1 MSEYQSNS
9 NRMKEEQK
17 QDLPQRRAEKVI
29 SGTATQ
35 RKKNGLDKL
44 GSIFI
49 ANDVKDVKNYIL
61 QDVLIPTIKRAFFD
75 IICNGTGMLLGER
88 NPQRGGGPANKV
100 SYRSYY
106 DNRDDRRTTASS
118 NNGSRE
124 KSNYSYNDLVFNN
137 RGDAEVVLE
146 RMYELLDHF
155 DAVSVADLFDL
166 AGESCNYT
174 DNKYGWTNLDDARVQ
189 SVREGYIIQ
198 LPRATTL

>member
-1 MSEYQSNS
+1 MSEYRSNS
-9 NRMKEEQK
+9 NRMKEEK

-29 SGTATQ
+29 TGTTMQ

-61 QDVLIPTIKRAFFD
+61 QDVLIPTIKRAFYD
-75 IICNGTGMLLGER
+75 IVCNGTGMLLGER
-88 NPQRGGGPANKV
+88 NPLRGGGPASKV

-106 DNRDDRRTTASS
+106 DRGDDRR
-118 NNGSRE
+118 NNGSNAGSKER
-124 KSNYSYNDLVFNN
+124 SSYSYNDLIFNN

-146 RMYELLDHF
+146 RMYELLDRF
-155 DAVSVADLFDL
+155 EAVSVADLFDL
-166 AGESCNYT
+166 AGESSNYT
-174 DNKYGWTNLDDARVQ
+174 DNKYGWTNLDEARVQ
-189 SVREGYIIQ
+189 GVREGYIIQ

>member
-1 MSEYQSNS
+1 MSEYRSNS
-9 NRMKEEQK
+9 NRIKEEEK

-29 SGTATQ
+29 TGTAAR
-35 RKKNGLDKL
+35 RKKNNLDKL

-49 ANDVKDVKNYIL
+49 VNDVKDVKNYIL
-61 QDVLIPTIKRAFFD
+61 HDVLIPTIRRAFYD
-75 IICNGTGMLLGER
+75 IVCNGTGILMGER
-88 NPQRGGGPANKV
+88 NPGRGGGPANKV

-106 DNRDDRRTTASS
+106 DRSDDRRASG
-118 NNGSRE
+118 NNGSRA
-124 KSNYSYNDLVFNN
+124 KSSYSYNDLIFSN
-137 RGDAEVVLE
+137 RGDAEIVLE

-174 DNKYGWTNLDDARVQ
+174 DNKYGWTSLDDARVQ
-189 SVREGYIIQ
+189 SVRDGYVIQ

>member
-1 MSEYQSNS
+1 MEDYKSNS
-9 NRMKEEQK
+9 NRAKEQSP
-17 QDLPQRRAEKVI
+17 DLPQRRADKVI
-29 SGTATQ
+29 TGTARQ
-35 RKKNGLDKL
+35 RRKNGLDKL

-61 QDVLIPTIKRAFFD
+61 QDVLIPTIKRAFYD
-75 IICNGTGMLLGER
+75 IVCNGTGMLIGER
-88 NPQRGGGPANKV
+88 NPSRGGGQANKV
-100 SYRSYY
+100 SYRAYY
-106 DNRDDRRTTASS
+106 DRQDDRR
-118 NNGSRE
+118 NNNANSRA

-155 DAVSVADLFDL
+155 ETVSVADLFDL

>member
-9 NRMKEEQK
+9 NRMKDEQK
-17 QDLPQRRAEKVI
+17 QDLPQKRAEKVI
-29 SGTATQ
+29 TGTATQ
-35 RKKNGLDKL
+35 RKKNGLDIL

-100 SYRSYY
+100 SYRTYS
-106 DNRDDRRTTASS
+106 DNLDDRRPTAST
-118 NNGSRE
+118 NNGSRA

-146 RMYELLDHF
+146 RMYELLNHF

-166 AGESCNYT
+166 AGR
-174 DNKYGWTNLDDARVQ
+174 A
-189 SVREGYIIQ
+189 
-198 LPRATTL
+198 ATTLTTNTAGQTRRRTRTERS

>member
-1 MSEYQSNS
+1 MSEYRSNS
-9 NRMKEEQK
+9 NRMKEEEK

-29 SGTATQ
+29 TGTATQ

-61 QDVLIPTIKRAFFD
+61 QDVLIPTIKRAFYD
-75 IICNGTGMLLGER
+75 IVCNGTGMLLGER
-88 NPQRGGGPANKV
+88 NPQRGSGPANKV

-106 DNRDDRRTTASS
+106 DRQDDKRNAGSNGGRAKSS
-118 NNGSRE
+118 
-124 KSNYSYNDLVFNN
+124 YSYNDLIFNN

-174 DNKYGWTNLDDARVQ
+174 DNKYGWTNLDDAHVQ

>member
-1 MSEYQSNS
+1 MSEYRSNS
-9 NRMKEEQK
+9 NRLKEEEK
-17 QDLPQRRAEKVI
+17 QNLPQRRAEKVI
-29 SGTATQ
+29 TGTATQ

-61 QDVLIPTIKRAFFD
+61 HDVLIPTIKRAFYD
-75 IICNGTGMLLGER
+75 IVCNGTGMLLGER
-88 NPQRGGGPANKV
+88 NPQRGGSASKV

-106 DNRDDRRTTASS
+106 EHPDDRKSSVSSSRTKTSH
-118 NNGSRE
+118 
-124 KSNYSYNDLVFNN
+124 SYNDLVFSN

-155 DAVSVADLFDL
+155 DAVSIADMFDL

>member
-9 NRMKEEQK
+9 NRMKEERK

-118 NNGSRE
+118 NNGSRA

>member
-1 MSEYQSNS
+1 MEDYKSNS
-9 NRMKEEQK
+9 NRVKEQEP
-17 QDLPQRRAEKVI
+17 DLPQRRAEKVI

-35 RKKNGLDKL
+35 RKKSGFDKL
-44 GSIFI
+44 SSIFLASDI
-49 ANDVKDVKNYIL
+49 SDVKNYII
-61 QDVLIPTIKRAFFD
+61 QDVLLPTIKRAFYD
-75 IICNGTGMLLGER
+75 IVCNGTGMLLGER
-88 NPQRGGGPANKV
+88 NPPKGGGQASKV

-106 DNRDDRRTTASS
+106 DRADDRRS
-118 NNGSRE
+118 NNSDSRSR
-124 KSNYSYNDLVFNN
+124 SNYRYGELTFST

-166 AGESCNYT
+166 AGETCNYT
-174 DNKYGWTNLDDARVQ
+174 DNKYGWTNLDSARVQ

>member
-1 MSEYQSNS
+1 MDEYQSNS
-9 NRMKEEQK
+9 NRAKEK
-17 QDLPQRRAEKVI
+17 TQDAPQRRAEKVI
-29 SGTATQ
+29 TGTATQ

-44 GSIFI
+44 GSVFI

-61 QDVLIPTIKRAFFD
+61 QDVLIPTIKRAFYD
-75 IICNGTGMLLGER
+75 IVCNGTGMLLGER
-88 NPQRGGGPANKV
+88 NPQRGGGQANKV

-106 DNRDDRRTTASS
+106 AQNDDRRNGNSGNSRARSS
-118 NNGSRE
+118 
-124 KSNYSYNDLVFNN
+124 YSYNDLIFNN

-189 SVREGYIIQ
+189 AVRDGYIIQ